1 MLLNELLN
9 IKYPI
14 IQGAMANISDGKFA
28 AAVSNAGGM
37 GIIASGGWNASRLKE
52 EIEICKSLTDKPF
65 GVNVMLMNPDVENII
80 NVICEAHVALVTTGA
95 GNPGIYVKRLKE
107 SGLKVFPVLANV
119 ALAKRMERDGVDGLI
134 VEGTE
139 SGGHVGE
146 ATTMTIVPA
155 VIEAV
160 NIPVVAAGG
169 IASGKQMLAALSL
182 GACGVQVGTIMLATV
197 ECPIHQNYKDA
208 VVKAKDSSTT
218 VTGRSNGAP
227 VRILKNEMAQEYLNL
242 ENKAASRDE
251 LEKLTLGGLRR
262 AVVDGDMKRGSV
274 MMGQASGIIHEIK
287 SVEAVLKDL
296 VVDTIKEKKMLEAKL
311 MILEDIKC

>member
-1 MLLNELLN
+1 MLLNEMLN

-37 GIIASGGWNASRLKE
+37 GIIASGGYDSKRVRE
-52 EIEICKSLTDKPF
+52 EIKICKSLTDKPF

-80 NVICEAHVALVTTGA
+80 TVICEEHVPFVTTGA
-95 GNPGIYVKRLKE
+95 GNPGAYVARLKE
-107 SGLKVFPVLANV
+107 SGAKVFPVLANV

-146 ATTMTIVPA
+146 TTTMSIVPA

-169 IASGKQMLAALSL
+169 IASGKQMLAALAL
-182 GACGVQVGTIMLATV
+182 GACGVQVGTIMLATT
-197 ECPIHQNYKDA
+197 ECPIHENYKEA
-208 VVKAKDSSTT
+208 ILKARDSSTT
-218 VTGRSNGAP
+218 VTGRTQGAP
-227 VRILKNEMAQEYLNL
+227 VRILKNEMATEYLSL
-242 ENKAASRDE
+242 ENKSASRDE
-251 LEKLTLGGLRR
+251 LEHLTLGGLRR
-262 AVVDGDMKRGSV
+262 AVLDGDMKRGSV
-274 MMGQASGIIHEIK
+274 MMGQVAGIIHEVR
-287 SVEAVLKDL
+287 SVEDTLKFL
-296 VVDTIKEKKMLEAKL
+296 VSDALKEKKTLLEKINLLEAL
-311 MILEDIKC
+311 